1 MKKVGIVG
9 VGLIPWKVRYPDK
22 TYYELALDVTK
33 AALADARLSASDVDH
48 VVWGLSD
55 LMVAWVRQC
64 CPSTTMQE
72 YIGMAGKSS
81 VHVTAGAVTGAM
93 AVRQGM
99 IEIMSGMSDVTLV
112 VGSGKGM
119 DLWDPVRNKRS
130 SAFLKAI
137 MLDLDTNWEVPV
149 EPLAAANFGFVV
161 QAHMDR
167 YGAPT
172 EDQMAKVS
180 VKNHR
185 NALANPLA
193 QSGIDLSIDDVMNSR
208 RVAGPLK
215 LYDCC
220 LYSEGA
226 AALILASEDRAREIT
241 SNPIWIEGAGAS
253 NERSYMPSFEHLGR
267 MVCQQDSAR
276 RAYKMAGIRNPLEEL
291 DFIETHDL
299 LTGVELMSYAEL
311 GLCQPGEGGRLIDE
325 GFTERTGPLPVNPS
339 GGMIGCGHVAG
350 CSGISRI
357 GEITRQLR
365 GQAGGT
371 QVPIN
376 KGKAIF
382 SAIGGPGISQS
393 CTVVLGAS

>member
-1 MKKVGIVG
+1 MRVGIVG
-9 VGLIPWKVRYPDK
+9 VGLIPWQVRYANK
-22 TYYELALDVTK
+22 TYYELAQDVTK
-33 AALADARLSASDVDH
+33 AALADARISASDVDH

-64 CPSTTMQE
+64 CPSTTMQD

-81 VHVTAGAVTGAM
+81 VHVSAGAVTGAM

-99 IEIMSGMSDVTLV
+99 IEIMSGMSDVTMV

-119 DLWDPVRNKRS
+119 DLWDPELNKRS

-149 EPLAAANFGFVV
+149 EPLAAANFGFTV
-161 QAHMDR
+161 QAHIDR

-172 EDQMAKVS
+172 EEQMARVS
-180 VKNHR
+180 VKNHG
-185 NALANPLA
+185 NALNNPLA
-193 QSGIDLSIDDVMNSR
+193 QSGMKLTVDDVMNSR
-208 RVAGPLK
+208 RIAGPIKML
-215 LYDCC
+215 DCC

-226 AALILASEDRAREIT
+226 AALILASEDKAKEMCDD
-241 SNPIWIEGAGAS
+241 PIWIEGVGSS
-253 NERSYMPSFEHLGR
+253 NLRSYMPDYKQLGR
-267 MVCQQDSAR
+267 LMCQEQSAQ
-276 RAYKMAGIRNPLEEL
+276 RAYAMAGITDPMKQL

-311 GLCQPGEGGRLIDE
+311 GLCAPGEGGRLIDE
-325 GFTERTGPLPVNPS
+325 GITERTGAMPVNPS

-350 CSGISRI
+350 CSGISRV
-357 GEITRQLR
+357 GEIVQQLR

-376 KGKAIF
+376 QGRAIF

-393 CTVVLGAS
+393 CTIVLEKS